1 MKRALLLFVGLAL
14 AAAVAGGAAAK
25 SPQLWITHF
34 QKGCH
39 VWSNGAEKAAT
50 MQLTLRHGTALSIIN
65 QDLDQHQLVQ
75 LTGPKVAVGRP
86 MMMNHP
92 QVIRFAKVGIY
103 RFTTKV
109 SPMAGMPDVKTIGP
123 DNVLRLTVR
132 VT

>member
-1 MKRALLLFVGLAL
+1 
-14 AAAVAGGAAAK
+14 
-25 SPQLWITHF
+25 
-34 QKGCH
+34 
-39 VWSNGAEKAAT
+39 
-50 MQLTLRHGTALSIIN
+50 MQLTLRHGTALSVLI
-65 QDLDQHQLVQ
+65 QDIDLHQLVQ
-75 LTGPKVAVGRP
+75 ITGPKVAVGGP

-123 DNVLRLTVR
+123 DNVPRLTDR